1 MSRIGIAVIGLGN
14 AFVPYSKCLHDLRD
28 RVELRWAVARS
39 QVRLAPAGA
48 EFGCQVTTNSARAF
62 ADPSVQAVLV
72 LAPPNVHLDLCEG
85 AFAAGKHVLCEKP
98 LEVTLDRA
106 EQLVEAGRR
115 ADRRLAVMLQLR
127 FRAASLRLQ
136 RLLRDGELGE
146 VQAAS
151 MSVSWWRPQAYF
163 DEPGRGTISRD
174 GGGVLITQAIHT
186 IDLFRS
192 LVGIS
197 EVTAAQVT
205 TTGLHRMEAEDY
217 AAALVRLGNGA
228 PGTISATV
236 AAYPGTP
243 ETIQIIGSLGTARM
257 EAGNLRVC
265 WLDGREEVLE
275 DTGGSGGGASLMAFS
290 HEPHK
295 ALLSDFLE
303 AIDTGRDPVVS
314 GEDALATQRVIA
326 AIISKGAG

>member
-14 AFVPYSKCLHDLRD
+14 AFVPYSKCLHDISD
-28 RVELRWAVARS
+28 RVDLRWAVARS
-39 QVRLAPAGA
+39 EARLAPVSA
-48 EFGCQVTTNSARAF
+48 EHGCQVTTDIARAF
-62 ADPSVQAVLV
+62 TDPAVQAVLV
-72 LAPPNVHLDLCEG
+72 LAPPNVHLDICEA
-85 AFAAGKHVLCEKP
+85 AFDAGKHVLCEKP

-106 EQLVEAGRR
+106 ERLVAAGRS

-127 FRAASLRLQ
+127 FRAASLRLTEI
-136 RLLRDGELGE
+136 LRAGELGE

-151 MSVSWWRPQAYF
+151 MSVSWWRPQTYF

-205 TTGLHRMEAEDY
+205 TTSLHRMEAEDY

-243 ETIQIIGSLGTARM
+243 ETIEIIGSLGTARM
-257 EAGNLRVC
+257 EAGNLRVS
-265 WLDGREEVLE
+265 WLDGREEKLE
-275 DTGGSGGGASLMAFS
+275 DTGGSGGGANPMAFS

-295 ALLSDFLE
+295 ALLADFLD